1 MTKIYAIAA
10 GEYSDWRIEA
20 VYLDEELAKQ
30 ALAKIELI
38 KPRDSWEI
46 VDYEISTELPLTVET
61 VSYQAIVLA
70 GGKLEQRSY
79 ESSPYHEYRSTE
91 IVWPP
96 SEITAKP
103 VDVQVTRVAFEGSRA
118 RVYARGTDLERT
130 KRVFYD
136 RLAQVQ
142 AENAGF

>member
-30 ALAKIELI
+30 ALEKIQLI
-38 KPRDSWEI
+38 NPRDSWEL

-61 VSYQAIVLA
+61 VSYQATVLP

-79 ESSPYHEYRSTE
+79 ETSPHHEYRSTE

-96 SEITAKP
+96 SEITTKP
-103 VDVQVTRVAFEGSRA
+103 ADVHVMRVAFEGSRA
-118 RVYARGTDLERT
+118 TVYAKGTNLERT